1 LKTYQTVK
9 KSAFTR
15 MTETTPCFEITT
27 IGETMLRLS
36 VPAGVRLEITSHLDV
51 RLGGAESNVAA
62 LLARLGRR
70 AAWCGALPATAL
82 GRLAANHLRMAGVNL
97 DGVYWCDGARMGLYF
112 VEFATPPRPTQVIYD
127 RAASCAAQLTPT
139 EVAWDHL
146 LDTRLLHLTG
156 ITPALSASS
165 HAIVTAALAKARAAG
180 VAVSFDVNYRAKLWP
195 AAQAATVLAP
205 LLTGVDV
212 LFCSRG
218 DAERLFD
225 LRGVPE
231 EAVVHLAR
239 RTGAALTVMSVG
251 ADGVL
256 AWDGVTLHRQPA
268 IPTVIIDRP
277 GAGDA
282 LAAGMLHG
290 WLAGDV
296 AQGLRYGVALAAL
309 ALSQHGDMV
318 VTTPA
323 ELEQLLGGSGAILR

>member
-1 LKTYQTVK
+1 
-9 KSAFTR
+9 
-15 MTETTPCFEITT
+15 MPDTTPRFEITT

-36 VPAGVRLEITSHLDV
+36 VPAGVRLESALHLDV
-51 RLGGAESNVAA
+51 RPGGAESNVAA

-127 RAASCAAQLTPT
+127 RAASCVAQLTPT
-139 EVAWDHL
+139 AVAWNHL

-165 HAIVTAALAKARAAG
+165 HAVTVEAIARARAAG
-180 VAVSFDVNYRAKLWP
+180 IAVSFDINYRARLWGTTE
-195 AAQAATVLAP
+195 AAAALTP
-205 LLTGVDV
+205 LITGVDL
-212 LFCSRG
+212 LFCSQA
-218 DAERLFD
+218 DAHRLFGIAD
-225 LRGVPE
+225 AAE
-231 EAVVHLAR
+231 DAVVRLGDQMR
-239 RTGAALTVMSVG
+239 AAITVMSIG
-251 ADGVL
+251 AEGVL
-256 AWDGVTLHRQPA
+256 AWDGDVVHRQPA
-268 IPTVIIDRP
+268 VPAVVIDRP

-282 LAAGMLHG
+282 LAAGVIQG
-290 WLAGDV
+290 WLAGDL
-296 AQGLRYGVALAAL
+296 AAGLRYGVTLAAL

-323 ELEQLLGGSGAILR
+323 ELEQLLGDNDAILR

>member
-1 LKTYQTVK
+1 MID
-9 KSAFTR
+9 S
-15 MTETTPCFEITT
+15 TPRFEFTT

-36 VPAGVRLEITSHLDV
+36 VPPGQRLEMASQLDV
-51 RLGGAESNVAA
+51 RPGGAESNVAA

-70 AAWCGALPATAL
+70 AAWCGALPDSPL
-82 GRLAANHLRMAGVNL
+82 GRLAANQLRMAGVDL
-97 DGVYWCDGARMGLYF
+97 GGVYWCDGARMGLYF

-127 RAASCAAQLTPT
+127 RAASCAAQMTPAH
-139 EVAWDHL
+139 VNWAHL

-156 ITPALSASS
+156 ITPALSAEC
-165 HAIVTAALAKARAAG
+165 HAIVTAALAKAHAAG

-195 AAQAATVLAP
+195 AAQAAAVLTP
-205 LLTGVDV
+205 LIFGVDV

-225 LRGVPE
+225 LSGAPE
-231 EAVVHLAR
+231 EAVVALAQ

-251 ADGVL
+251 AAGVL
-256 AWDGVTLHRQPA
+256 AWDGATLHRQPA
-268 IPTVIIDRP
+268 LPAIIIDRP

-282 LAAGMLHG
+282 LAAGVLHG
-290 WLAGDV
+290 WLAGDI

-323 ELEQLLGGSGAILR
+323 ELEQLLGGSGAIVR